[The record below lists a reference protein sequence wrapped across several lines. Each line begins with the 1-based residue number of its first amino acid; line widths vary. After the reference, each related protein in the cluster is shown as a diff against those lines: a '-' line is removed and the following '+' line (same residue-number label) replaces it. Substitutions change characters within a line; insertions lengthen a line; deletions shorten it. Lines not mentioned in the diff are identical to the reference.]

1 MWSKNIIIG
10 LIAFCLFISYQNT
23 SPSNYTVHALIAQ
36 RIKEAGTRNY
46 TLLEKTL
53 EEVKPHFSTE
63 TDTLAMLY
71 HRLATA
77 YFNRDLELKALP
89 IYEKALE
96 IRRKVLKHNDFDL
109 SKTLQGYG
117 RTLARVRRGDEG
129 LPLLAENLKIRQSIF
144 PPQSDSIAE
153 ALMIYGGG
161 CNESG
166 DYNKA
171 ITHIQQAITIFQSNK
186 RDTSRWAYALQYLG
200 VSYTRSKQ
208 YEKAIQSFTESVK
221 LMESIGDTKGN
232 SESSHNIGYVLMEQ
246 QQYAAAL
253 PYLEKA
259 YNLYPHSEYLNN
271 LAQAHNQL
279 KQYNKAHQYIN
290 QSLDFAQKNQSLCY
304 LYIPRIYVTLGDIFT
319 GENKPSEALSAY
331 NQALQL
337 FLNDSISIKK
347 DPLSGFRLSDF
358 GFRDDT
364 QNPKSDKRNPINGL
378 ASCRPDVLKVLRQK
392 NTPLSILHKKTQD
405 PQYLKLQLDNYR
417 ACETLV
423 RDLLQSFTE
432 ENSRFFWT
440 DNVKD
445 IYENGIKIALAL
457 KDYDAALAFAESSK
471 AFNLLSEIQNN
482 RAKRFGGVPDT
493 LLARERGLKSTIAF
507 WQKIALDPATDSN
520 RIAQSRNGLFQ
531 AKQDFEGFQKQLE
544 KNYPKYHNLKSP
556 PPPLSISAVQ
566 ATLNDSTVAIE
577 YFLGDSSLFTFA
589 FTKNSSQVFE
599 QKLTPDVFQN
609 IANLR
614 RSTGDYKFI
623 KNQPDSAQMLYLRSA
638 RALYKT
644 LLESPLSKM
653 GFSDVGFSVMD
664 TASNR
669 NPKPNTQYPI
679 KRLRIISDGALGYI
693 PFDMLL
699 TADATSWRGENTPWL
714 LQKMAVSYAYSN
726 RFLSSDTE
734 GINPKSETQNT
745 INNDFGG
752 FGISYEKDQFYF
764 SEKEKQNEKVT
775 ALQYTVGEVRSI
787 KSLLGGNEWLDKEA
801 TKKVFTD
808 NASKKSILHLAMHG
822 FLDTHDP
829 LNSGLIFS
837 RETPTDTT
845 NYLTGYDLYATQ
857 LKAKLGV
864 LSACNTGDG
873 QLKGREGIM
882 SLARSFAFAGCESLV
897 MSLWSVPDK
906 TTSDIMVK
914 FYENLKQGQP
924 KDIALQN
931 AKLFHLKNAEPSR
944 RVPNNWAAMVVI
956 GNVEAL
962 TWEGFEWGIMVWGL
976 FTMGVLAL
984 LFYFIKKKSRQNL
997 DISA

>member
-1 MWSKNIIIG
+1 MRYKNILVGI
-10 LIAFCLFISYQNT
+10 IAFCLFISYQKT
-23 SPSNYTVHALIAQ
+23 APSPHALHALMAQ
-36 RIKEAGTRNY
+36 RMKEAGGRNY
-46 TLLEKTL
+46 KLLEQTL
-53 EEVKPHFSTE
+53 EEVKPHFTTE

-71 HRLATA
+71 HRLGAA
-77 YFNRDLELKALP
+77 YFNNDLELKAIP
-89 IYEKALE
+89 NYEKALE
-96 IRRKVLKHNDFDL
+96 IRRKVLKPNDFDL

-144 PPQSDSIAE
+144 SPQSDSIAE

-161 CNESG
+161 CNEAG
-166 DYNKA
+166 DYDKA
-171 ITHIQQAITIFQSNK
+171 ITHIQQAIDIFQANK
-186 RDTSRWAYALQYLG
+186 RDTSRWAYAHQYIG
-200 VSYTRSKQ
+200 VSYTRAKQ
-208 YEKAIQSFTESVK
+208 LEKAISSFRESIK
-221 LMESIGDTKGN
+221 LMERINDTKGI
-232 SESSHNIGYVLMEQ
+232 SESSHNIGFVLMEQ
-246 QQYAAAL
+246 KQYANAL
-253 PYLEKA
+253 PYFDAACK
-259 YNLYPHSEYLNN
+259 LYPHSEYFNN
-271 LAQAHNQL
+271 IAQTYNQL
-279 KQYNKAHQYIN
+279 KQYGKAHQYIN
-290 QSLDFAQKNQSLCY
+290 QALGFAQKNQSLCY
-304 LYIPRIYVTLGDIFT
+304 LYIPRIYITLGDILT
-319 GENKPSEALSAY
+319 AENKPLDALSAY

-347 DPLSGFRLSDF
+347 DPLGIS
-358 GFRDDT
+358 
-364 QNPKSDKRNPINGL
+364 PILEAKGL

-392 NTPLSILHKKTQD
+392 SIAFNKLLTPNTDKSSVPHNTDDSSVLR
-405 PQYLKLQLDNYR
+405 LQLHNYR
-417 ACETLV
+417 QSETLV

-445 IYENGIKIALAL
+445 IYENGIKTALKL

-493 LLARERGLKSTIAF
+493 LLARERGLKSNIAF

-544 KNYPKYHNLKSP
+544 KNYPKYYNLKSP
-556 PPPLSISAVQ
+556 PPPLSIAAVQ

-577 YFLGDSSLFTFA
+577 YFMGDSSLFTFA
-589 FTKNSSQVFE
+589 FSKINSQVFE

-609 IANLR
+609 IADLR

-644 LLESPLSKM
+644 LLEGSLSM
-653 GFSDVGFSVMD
+653 EGFKD
-664 TASNR
+664 
-669 NPKPNTQYPI
+669 K

-714 LQKMAVSYAYSN
+714 LQHMAVSYAYSN
-726 RFLSSDTE
+726 RFLSSDAL
-734 GINPKSETQNT
+734 PSVSD
-745 INNDFGG
+745 DFGG
-752 FGISYEKDQFYF
+752 FGISYEKDKFYF
-764 SEKEKQNEKVT
+764 SETEKQNEKVT

-808 NASKKSILHLAMHG
+808 NAPKKSILHLAMHG

-962 TWEGFEWGIMVWGL
+962 TWGGWELGMMAWGL
-976 FTMGVLAL
+976 FTMVVLGL
-984 LFYFIKKKSRQNL
+984 LFYFIKRKGRQNL
-997 DISA
+997 DISK

>member
-1 MWSKNIIIG
+1 MRYRNLLVG
-10 LIAFCLFISYQNT
+10 LIAFCLFISYQKT
-23 SPSNYTVHALIAQ
+23 APPYYALHALMAQ
-36 RIKEAGTRNY
+36 RMKEAGGYNY
-46 TLLEKTL
+46 KLLEQTL
-53 EEVKPHFSTE
+53 EEVKPHFTTE
-63 TDTLAMLY
+63 TDTLAALY
-71 HRLATA
+71 HRLGAA
-77 YFNRDLELKALP
+77 YFNNDLELKALP
-89 IYEKALE
+89 VYEKALE
-96 IRRKVLKHNDFDL
+96 IRRKVLAPNHFDV

-117 RTLARVRRGDEG
+117 RTLARVRRGEEG
-129 LPLLAENLKIRQSIF
+129 LPLLAENLKIRQAIF

-161 CNESG
+161 CNEAG
-166 DYNKA
+166 DYDKA
-171 ITHIQQAITIFQSNK
+171 ITHIQQAINIFQSNK
-186 RDTSRWAYALQYLG
+186 RDSSRWAYAFQYLG
-200 VSYTRSKQ
+200 ISYTYTKQ
-208 YEKAIQSFTESVK
+208 YDKAIENYKQSVK
-221 LMESIGDTKGN
+221 LMELIGDTKGI

-246 QQYAAAL
+246 KQYANAL

-259 YNLYPHSEYLNN
+259 HKLYPHSEYLNN
-271 LAQAHNQL
+271 LAQAHLHL
-279 KQYNKAHQYIN
+279 KQYTKAHQYIN

-304 LYIPRIYVTLGDIFT
+304 LYIPRIYVTLGDILT
-319 GENKPSEALSAY
+319 GENKPLDALSSY

-347 DPLSGFRLSDF
+347 DPLSGFRISDF
-358 GFRDDT
+358 GFRNET
-364 QNPKSDKRNPINGL
+364 QASKSDKQNTINGL

-392 NTPLSILHKKTQD
+392 SIPLSILYKKTQD
-405 PQYLKLQLDNYR
+405 TLYLKQLLDNYR
-417 ACETLV
+417 LCETLV
-423 RDLLQSFTE
+423 HDMLTSFTE

-445 IYENGIKIALAL
+445 IYENGIKTAFKL

-507 WQKIALDPATDSN
+507 WQKIALDPATDST

-531 AKQDFEGFQKQLE
+531 AKQDFEAFQKQLE
-544 KNYPKYHNLKSP
+544 KNYPKYYNLKSP
-556 PPPLSISAVQ
+556 PPPLSIAAVQ
-566 ATLNDSTVAIE
+566 ATLSDDMAAIE

-589 FTKNSSQVFE
+589 FSKTFSQVFE
-599 QKLTPDVFQN
+599 QRITPDLFQN
-609 IANLR
+609 IADLR
-614 RSTGDYKFI
+614 RSTSDYKFI

-644 LLESPLSKM
+644 LLDTPLSI
-653 GFSDVGFSVMD
+653 FQISDFRFQNGANNQKSEIQ
-664 TASNR
+664 
-669 NPKPNTQYPI
+669 NPKSYI

-714 LQKMAVSYAYSN
+714 LQKMAVSYAYSSS
-726 RFLSSDTE
+726 FLKE
-734 GINPKSETQNT
+734 GVTPKSEIRNPKSS
-745 INNDFGG
+745 DFGG
-752 FGISYEKDQFYF
+752 FGISYDKDKFFF
-764 SEKEKQNEKVT
+764 SETEMKNEKVST
-775 ALQYTVGEVRSI
+775 LQHTVGEVQSI
-787 KSLLGGNEWLDKEA
+787 KSLLGGNEWLDKAA
-801 TKKVFTD
+801 TKKAFTD
-808 NASKKSILHLAMHG
+808 NAPNKSILHLAMHG

-857 LKAKLGV
+857 LQAKLGV

-962 TWEGFEWGIMVWGL
+962 TWQGWEWGTMAWGL
-976 FTMGVLAL
+976 LTITILGLIF
-984 LFYFIKKKSRQNL
+984 FILNKKSRQNF